1 MASAFLQTVQ
11 QGLKSLKLQKMRAGL
26 AALGI
31 FIGTTTVIWLVAMGE
46 GVSQRAQQQILEL
59 GATNIIVRTKEPT
72 SAGDGRDANSRVKT
86 YGLLRDDYRR
96 IVENL
101 PNIRRAVPMRELRF
115 ELRLGNRTADAKLVG
130 CVEDYLTLN
139 QLEMARGRWLTR
151 RDRGNKVVVLADDT
165 AKRLFPF
172 ENPIGQTIWVGSEF
186 YKVIGQTK
194 SRTASAAI
202 GGSLDSRDYNLDAS
216 IPLKTLR
223 HRVGDLVM
231 KRVGGEFQG
240 EQVELSQ
247 ITVEVNSLE
256 EVDET
261 AAIIETLL
269 TKYHEKED
277 YAVVV
282 PKELLRQ
289 AERTRAMFNVLLVVI
304 AGISLLVGG
313 IGIMN
318 IMLATVTER
327 TREIGI
333 RRALG
338 AKRIDII
345 RQFLVETVLLT
356 ASGGLLGVLFGL
368 AVGPLFRSMRAI
380 VMIVYRSVSC
390 GGSPTRDVVACNGL
404 YHFRATRLIGGAK
417 PDTLVDGGRWVP
429 PECRSERSCEIG
441 LANVVVW
448 AFQTETFAESA
459 RVLSERTRSNET
471 ESNMV
476 VGDCIGC
483 LFRCGVSS
491 INSVR
496 ASRRHL
502 EFKRVD

>member
-1 MASAFLQTVQ
+1 MNSSFLQTVQ
-11 QGLKSLKLQKMRAGL
+11 LGLKSLLLQKMRAGL

-46 GVSQRAQQQILEL
+46 GVSHRAQQQILEL
-59 GATNIIVRTKEPT
+59 GATNVIVRTKEPT
-72 SAGDGRDANSRVKT
+72 LADERDANSRVKT
-86 YGLLRDDYRR
+86 YGLLRTDYRR
-96 IVENL
+96 IVENI
-101 PNIRRAVPMRELRF
+101 PNIRRAIPMKELRF

-130 CVEDYLTLN
+130 CVEDYLKLN
-139 QLEMARGRWLTR
+139 QLEIARGRWLTS
-151 RDRGNKVVVLADDT
+151 RDRGKKVVVLADQT
-165 AKRLFPF
+165 VERLFPF

-194 SRTASAAI
+194 PRTASAAI
-202 GGSLDSRDYNLDAS
+202 GGSLDSRDYNLDAY

-247 ITVEVNSLE
+247 ITVEVRDIE

-261 AAIIETLL
+261 AQIIETLL
-269 TKYHEKED
+269 KKYHEEED

-338 AKRIDII
+338 ATRQHII
-345 RQFLVETVLLT
+345 QQFLTETVVLT

-368 AVGPLFRSMRAI
+368 SVGPLFRSLRAGLTLMSPDLLPPI
-380 VMIVYRSVSC
+380 VHALEPRIAPWSV
-390 GGSPTRDVVACNGL
+390 
-404 YHFRATRLIGGAK
+404 
-417 PDTLVDGGRWVP
+417 
-429 PECRSERSCEIG
+429 
-441 LANVVVW
+441 
-448 AFQTETFAESA
+448 
-459 RVLSERTRSNET
+459 VLSLFISLG
-471 ESNMV
+471 
-476 VGDCIGC
+476 VGVI
-483 LFRCGVSS
+483 FGVYPARQAAYMDP
-491 INSVR
+491 IE
-496 ASRRHL
+496 ALRH
-502 EFKRVD
+502 E

>member
-1 MASAFLQTVQ
+1 MYHSFLQTVQ
-11 QGLKSLKLQKMRAGL
+11 LGLKSLLLQKMRAGL

-46 GVSQRAQQQILEL
+46 GVSYRAQQQILEL
-59 GATNIIVRTKEPT
+59 GATNIIVRTKQPNT
-72 SAGDGRDANSRVKT
+72 ASDGQDANSRVKT
-86 YGLLRDDYRR
+86 FGLLRKDYER
-96 IVENL
+96 IVHNI
-101 PNIRRAVPMRELRF
+101 PNIRQAIPMRELRF

-130 CVEDYLTLN
+130 CVEDYYRLN
-139 QLEMARGRWLTR
+139 RLEMARGRWLSP
-151 RDRGNKVVVLADDT
+151 RDRGHKVVVLADDT
-165 AKRLFPF
+165 AKRLFPY

-194 SRTASAAI
+194 PRMASAAI
-202 GGSLDSRDYNLDAS
+202 GGSLDSRDFNLDAY
-216 IPLKTLR
+216 IPLQTLR

-240 EQVELSQ
+240 EKVELSQ
-247 ITVEVNSLE
+247 ITVEVNDIKD
-256 EVDET
+256 VDET

-269 TKYHEKED
+269 KKYHEKED

-338 AKRIDII
+338 ATRHHII
-345 RQFLVETVLLT
+345 QQFLTETVVLT

-368 AVGPLFRSMRAI
+368 SVGPLFRA
-380 VMIVYRSVSC
+380 
-390 GGSPTRDVVACNGL
+390 
-404 YHFRATRLIGGAK
+404 
-417 PDTLVDGGRWVP
+417 
-429 PECRSERSCEIG
+429 
-441 LANVVVW
+441 
-448 AFQTETFAESA
+448 
-459 RVLSERTRSNET
+459 
-471 ESNMV
+471 
-476 VGDCIGC
+476 
-483 LFRCGVSS
+483 
-491 INSVR
+491 VR
-496 ASRRHL
+496 AGVTFISPDLLPSIVHTLEPRIAPWSIILSLFISLGVGLIFGVYPARQAAHMDPIEALRH
-502 EFKRVD
+502 E

>member
-1 MASAFLQTVQ
+1 
-11 QGLKSLKLQKMRAGL
+11 LKSIRLQKLRAGL

-31 FIGTTTVIWLVAMGE
+31 FIGTATVIWLVAMGE
-46 GVSQRAQQQILEL
+46 GVSYRAQQQILEL
-59 GATNIIVRTKEPT
+59 GATNIIVRTKEPNA
-72 SAGDGRDANSRVKT
+72 SSEGKDANSRVKT
-86 YGLLRDDYRR
+86 YGLLRIDYRR
-96 IVENL
+96 IVENI

-130 CVEDYLTLN
+130 CVEDYYELN
-139 QLEMARGRWLTR
+139 RLEMARGRWLTP
-151 RDRGNKVVVLADDT
+151 RDRGQKVIVLADDT

-194 SRTASAAI
+194 PRMASAAI
-202 GGSLDSRDYNLDAS
+202 GGSLDSRDYNLDAY

-231 KRVGGEFQG
+231 KRVGGGRGLDFVG
-240 EQVELSQ
+240 EKVELSQ
-247 ITVEVNSLE
+247 ITVEVENIDD
-256 EVDET
+256 VDET

-269 TKYHEKED
+269 KKYHEKED

-289 AERTRAMFNVLLVVI
+289 AQRTRAMFNVLLVVI

-338 AKRIDII
+338 ATRRDII
-345 RQFLVETVLLT
+345 QQFLTETVVLT
-356 ASGGLLGVLFGL
+356 AGGGLLGVLFGL
-368 AVGPLFRSMRAI
+368 SVGPLFQTVRA
-380 VMIVYRSVSC
+380 
-390 GGSPTRDVVACNGL
+390 
-404 YHFRATRLIGGAK
+404 
-417 PDTLVDGGRWVP
+417 
-429 PECRSERSCEIG
+429 G
-441 LANVVVW
+441 LAMMSPDLLPPIVHTLEPRIAPWSV
-448 AFQTETFAESA
+448 
-459 RVLSERTRSNET
+459 VLSLFISLG
-471 ESNMV
+471 
-476 VGDCIGC
+476 VGLI
-483 LFRCGVSS
+483 FGVYPARQAAHMDP
-491 INSVR
+491 IE
-496 ASRRHL
+496 ALRHQ
-502 EFKRVD
+502 